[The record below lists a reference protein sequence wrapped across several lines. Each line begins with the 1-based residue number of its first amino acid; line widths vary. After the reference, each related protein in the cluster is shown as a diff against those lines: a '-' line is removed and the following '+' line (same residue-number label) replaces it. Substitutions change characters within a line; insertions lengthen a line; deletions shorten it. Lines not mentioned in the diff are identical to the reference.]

1 MAGSQCAHPPRGK
14 GGGAKRW
21 NAPSSGKN
29 AISSGESADNPPQQ
43 RGQSG
48 LAELV
53 RGCGDHRGVELFF
66 DHGRAVRRDIVQ
78 FQKQQGRAD
87 SRPLVL
93 VKKALGLSE
102 VGGLSHGD
110 IELVAV
116 RVKESIEGG
125 CDCGIE
131 QIRFA

>member
-1 MAGSQCAHPPRGK
+1 M
-14 GGGAKRW
+14 
-21 NAPSSGKN
+21 
-29 AISSGESADNPPQQ
+29 SSGESAENPPQQ

-48 LAELV
+48 LVEIV
-53 RGCGDHRGVELFF
+53 RGDGDHRGVELFF
-66 DHGRAVRRDIVQ
+66 DHGRALRRDTIQ

-102 VGGLSHGD
+102 VGGLGRSD

-116 RVKESIEGG
+116 RNVSLISCIPKVHLPSRVILSPLL
-125 CDCGIE
+125 
-131 QIRFA
+131 